1 MTDEET
7 IDAGVRGHDTAD
19 GADPAAPREITAP
32 PGEVLAPVRERYAH
46 WLRLDDAGVDQDRH
60 EDPEQVRAIQIV
72 LHLEKQ
78 APPSRRRALELAARG
93 CALLCLHPRSAP
105 GGPWHDD
112 VAAYGHGH
120 IRKVT
125 RRARGAA
132 WETTADLPG
141 LTLTDD
147 ATGTEIRVLTPGLVA
162 RLDKRVAKLQV
173 SGTDLPTED
182 PADPTDVPT
191 AGGVTGEDAPVL
203 TCVVP
208 ADLEMTA
215 GKLMAQ
221 TGHAGMIAAAVAAGE
236 DGDLLARWHAADC
249 PVRVESAP
257 ESRWAE
263 LLTSVHDPERA
274 WRTHHRIAVRDA
286 GFTEIAP
293 GTVTVVADLR

>member
-7 IDAGVRGHDTAD
+7 IDADVTGHDTAD
-19 GADPAAPREITAP
+19 GADPAAPGEAATP
-32 PGEVLAPVRERYAH
+32 LGEVLAPVRERYAH
-46 WLRLDDAGVDQDRH
+46 WLRLDDAGVDEDRH

-78 APPSRRRALELAARG
+78 ASPSRRRALELAARG
-93 CALLCLHPRSAP
+93 CALLCLDPRSAP

-132 WETTADLPG
+132 WQATADLPG

-147 ATGTEIRVLTPGLVA
+147 ATGTEIRILAPGLVTE
-162 RLDKRVAKLQV
+162 LDKRVAKLQV
-173 SGTDLPTED
+173 SGTDLPTDD
-182 PADPTDVPT
+182 PADPTDVPP
-191 AGGVTGEDAPVL
+191 AGGATGEDAPVL

-221 TGHAGMIAAAVAAGE
+221 TGHAGMIAAAFAAGE
-236 DGDLLARWHAADC
+236 DTDLLGRWYAAGC

-257 ESRWAE
+257 AARWAE
-263 LLTSVHDPERA
+263 LLTSVRDPEQA
-274 WRTHHRIAVRDA
+274 WRAHHRIAVRDA

-293 GTVTVVADLR
+293 GTVTVVADLT